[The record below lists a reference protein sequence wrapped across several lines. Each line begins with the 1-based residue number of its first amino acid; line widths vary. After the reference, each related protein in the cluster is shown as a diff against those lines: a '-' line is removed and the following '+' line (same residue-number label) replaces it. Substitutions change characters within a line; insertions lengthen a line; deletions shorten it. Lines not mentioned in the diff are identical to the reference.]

1 MRAEWGKV
9 GGNKGKGREREKTQR
24 RRVTQLTRW
33 SRSLDRS
40 QERDPE
46 HQICPP
52 LLAHGEKG
60 RVARLVGV
68 EVVDDDAHKQ
78 LETNVDSE
86 EDEDVQ
92 ENGHVLG

>member
-9 GGNKGKGREREKTQR
+9 GGDKDKGRERE
-24 RRVTQLTRW
+24 VTQLTRW
-33 SRSLDRS
+33 SGSLDRS

-52 LLAHGEKG
+52 LLSHGEKG